1 MKDGFIKVAAATV
14 EVGVAD
20 VKNNVLNI
28 KRQIEKADNLKVNLL
43 TLPELCVTGCT
54 CGDLFLSEALLDE
67 ALCALKELCGFTA
80 GKYPVVTLGLPL
92 KENGRIYN
100 CVAALWNGNILGIV
114 SKNYGDSSPIF
125 SVSKETQDILIDGQ
139 VVPFG
144 EDLVF
149 KSENLS
155 EFSFGVTIGKHFT
168 SIRNKAEAL
177 TNGGAAVIAN
187 SSALN
192 ETPNALSKRRNAVS
206 SISDELSCGFVYA
219 DADYSESTTDTVFSR
234 HLIIAENGK
243 LLAENLPFGDDTFIV
258 SEIDVK
264 NILAR
269 RVRNSVERDTAASC
283 ETVYFNQEVAETIL
297 TRGFDKNPFVPED
310 ERLLS
315 QTAETVLNIQAY
327 GLKKRVSHTNCKTL
341 VLGISGGLDSTLAL
355 LVAARTLKLS
365 GRPLTDIL
373 AVTMPCFGTT
383 SRTKS
388 NAVRLCELLGVR
400 LKEINIANSVLSH
413 FEDIGQDKSKTDV
426 TFENAQA
433 RERTQVLMDIANM
446 ENGLVIGT
454 GDLSELALGWATYN
468 GDHMSNYSVNA
479 SVPKTLVRALV
490 SYEAQRLGGEIAD
503 ILKDILDTPVSPE
516 LLPTDNGNLSQKTED
531 LVGPYELHDFFLYH
545 LVHLNESP
553 AKIYRI
559 ATYVFGD
566 EYKNEIILKWLKVFV
581 RRFFTQQFKRS
592 CMPDGPKATEVSLSP
607 RGSLNMPTD
616 AVNSIWLKELEEI
629 NL

>member
-283 ETVYFNQEVAETIL
+283 ETVYFNQEIAETIL
-297 TRGFDKNPFVPED
+297 TRGFDKNPFVPEN

-355 LVAARTLKLS
+355 LVAARTLNLS

>member
-20 VKNNVLNI
+20 IKNNVLNI
-28 KRQIEKADNLKVNLL
+28 KDLITKADSLKVNLL
-43 TLPELCVTGCT
+43 TLPELCVTGYT
-54 CGDLFLSEALLDE
+54 CGDLFFSQALLDE
-67 ALCALKELCGFTA
+67 AFSALNELCGFTA
-80 GKYPVVTLGLPL
+80 GKYTVVTVGLPL
-92 KENGRIYN
+92 KINGRIYN
-100 CVAALWNGNILGIV
+100 CVAVLFDGNILGIIP
-114 SKNYGDSSPIF
+114 KGYIDRSSPAF
-125 SVSKETQDILIDGQ
+125 SVLAENDEIFIDGQ
-139 VVPFG
+139 VIPFG
-144 EDLVF
+144 QDIVF
-149 KSENLS
+149 KCENLS
-155 EFSFGVTIGKHFT
+155 EFSFGVTVGNHFT
-168 SIRNKAEAL
+168 SIRNQAEIL
-177 TNGGAAVIAN
+177 SEGGAAIIAN
-187 SSALN
+187 ASALN
-192 ETPNALSKRRNAVS
+192 ETPKSPKFRRNLVS

-219 DADYSESTTDTVFSR
+219 DANSSESTTDLVFSR
-234 HLIIAENGK
+234 HLIIAESGEII
-243 LLAENLPFGDDTFIV
+243 AENPPFHDDKLIV

-264 NILAR
+264 NVLAR
-269 RVRNSVERDTAASC
+269 RVKNSVECDTFNTC
-283 ETVYFNQEVAETIL
+283 ETVYFNQAETKTAL
-297 TRGFDKNPFVPED
+297 TRKFDKNPFVPED
-310 ERLLS
+310 KELS
-315 QTAETVLNIQAY
+315 KANAETVLNVQAH
-327 GLKKRVSHTNCKTL
+327 GLKKRVLHTNCKTL

-355 LVAARTLKLS
+355 LVAARTLKLLN
-365 GRPLTDIL
+365 RPNTDIL

-383 SRTKS
+383 DRTKS

-413 FEDIGQDKSKTDV
+413 FKDIGQDKNNTDV

-479 SVPKTLVRALV
+479 SVPKTLVRTLV
-490 SYEAQRLGGEIAD
+490 GYEADRLGGEISF

-545 LVHLNESP
+545 LVYLNENP

-559 ATYVFGD
+559 ANKVFG
-566 EYKNEIILKWLKVFV
+566 EYESSIILKWLKVFI
-581 RRFFTQQFKRS
+581 RRFFAQQFKRS

-616 AVNSIWLKELEEI
+616 AVSSIWLKELDEI